1 MMSYTTSA
9 TCSRLV
15 LLICCIE
22 HGQRGGAVLSG
33 HTTNVVMS
41 MSGQLG
47 LRCTVEPNCSG
58 IHVLQASQ

>member
-9 TCSRLV
+9 MCSRLV
-15 LLICCIE
+15 LSLCCTE

-33 HTTNVVMS
+33 CTTNVVMS

-47 LRCTVEPNCSG
+47 LRCTIAPNCSDM
-58 IHVLQASQ
+58 HVLQASR